1 LFPASLSAA
10 VSGFDASQE
19 HAGLFL
25 VTTALGMVRSRN
37 EATRRSNIG
46 GLVEHEWFSGNQT
59 SGNAWQVLYRMNSA
73 RISCHGRYT
82 RENDTT
88 VHTNSGTI
96 SADFHPSFVL
106 NSELQWRVGF
116 DARSGFVY
124 SRSSPRDAGAGQE
137 PLSLGSIDYG
147 GGIWTAVLKD

>member
-1 LFPASLSAA
+1 
-10 VSGFDASQE
+10 
-19 HAGLFL
+19 
-25 VTTALGMVRSRN
+25 
-37 EATRRSNIG
+37 
-46 GLVEHEWFSGNQT
+46 
-59 SGNAWQVLYRMNSA
+59 
-73 RISCHGRYT
+73 
-82 RENDTT
+82 
-88 VHTNSGTI
+88 SGTI

-147 GGIWTAVLKD
+147 GGIWTAVLKDFSRVRVGGATMFQGSNSYFPSVAGKDFEFVIKAMGNRPVAYDMTYGGLFGFLTSERGSVNAKFLETRDVVN